1 MCNNFLQIEFRFR
14 EFIRELRDLELCK
27 SALANAALPLKEI
40 YNKNRLLFELHKKR
54 KTFFINTLLGRL
66 LKKIDSALTWISSR
80 KRNNLPNCFCL
91 LIMSLG
97 WFDSWNKNFR
107 KSRDTSNLIGM
118 ENWGFRQI
126 YCTVIQICW
135 GEGST
140 PNLSCGLLPYCT
152 VSPAA
157 ASSQDHYCMSASR
170 FTFRNTKKVTSGYTL
185 QYTLYN
191 NTLVKYWPK
200 ESVCG
205 QHIKKKTIV

>member
-1 MCNNFLQIEFRFR
+1 
-14 EFIRELRDLELCK
+14 
-27 SALANAALPLKEI
+27 
-40 YNKNRLLFELHKKR
+40 
-54 KTFFINTLLGRL
+54 
-66 LKKIDSALTWISSR
+66 
-80 KRNNLPNCFCL
+80 
-91 LIMSLG
+91 MSLG

-205 QHIKKKTIV
+205 QHIKKKTIVYCIVKANNAAVEYYMQTCSTKNTKNWRYSYCIV